1 MPILSFLEKLRAIPS
16 PRTEWVGELQSRWFL
31 HEENLTQI
39 MDVASK
45 RGQDFQLIAG
55 LVYCCD
61 QYPLQAQPSSKN
73 LERWLTSDDKPSEE
87 FEQLMLDVFNSL
99 WHIATNEQLKFCFRD
114 IQKRVA
120 PAEFVFTGEPR
131 PA

>member
-1 MPILSFLEKLRAIPS
+1 MSHARVVQV
-16 PRTEWVGELQSRWFL
+16 WC
-31 HEENLTQI
+31 NL
-39 MDVASK
+39 
-45 RGQDFQLIAG
+45 DFQ
-55 LVYCCD
+55 CCD

-73 LERWLTSDDKPSEE
+73 LERWLTSDDKPLEE

-120 PAEFVFTGEPR
+120 PAEFVFTGEHR